1 MLKRKMTEEE
11 YRIVIL
17 KIELFYS
24 QGMTLRKACEA
35 AGISPC
41 TYYKYQK
48 EGTYTRKAPH

>member
-1 MLKRKMTEEE
+1 MTEEE